1 MIRVESLAGRV
12 VLALLVVAAS
22 LAGAAPPDR
31 KPAPS
36 RSGGEK
42 SKPLNPRG
50 RMDDHPTDKP
60 ARYYLWEDAEG
71 WHLRSCSRHVNKFEG
86 QVRIEEGTFRKL
98 RPIGID
104 PKGRGADQW
113 AVNKERTELK
123 FVLNTA
129 QSFDG
134 FDFTVEGAGAELEF
148 ELLINAKPMPAR
160 IFVGREGE
168 HPPQATFSVPA
179 VPEQIED
186 AETPASP
193 RSENRA
199 APAPKANTRPKRST

>member
-1 MIRVESLAGRV
+1 MIRFESLLGRLL
-12 VLALLVVAAS
+12 LALLVTAT
-22 LAGAAPPDR
+22 LAVAAPPDR
-31 KPAPS
+31 KPVPS
-36 RSGGEK
+36 GAGSGK
-42 SKPLNPRG
+42 SKPLNPHG

-71 WHLRSCSRHVNKFEG
+71 WHLRSCSRLVNKFEG
-86 QVRIEEGTFRKL
+86 QVRIAQGTFRKL

-134 FDFTVEGAGAELEF
+134 FDFTVEDAAAELEF
-148 ELLINAKPMPAR
+148 ELLINGKPMPAR
-160 IFVGREGE
+160 IFVGRDGQ
-168 HPPQATFSVPA
+168 HPPEAKFSFPA
-179 VPEQIED
+179 DPEQIEG
-186 AETPASP
+186 ARPISSPASS
-193 RSENRA
+193 RT
-199 APAPKANTRPKRST
+199 APAQGSETRSP